1 MSMGIVFLI
10 GRILFGGFFI
20 MNGVNHFLQMKNMAA
35 YSKSKGI
42 PLPQAAVLATGA
54 LLVLGGLGIVLG
66 MYIRFAV
73 ACLVLFL
80 IPTTFMMHQYWKIQD
95 PMARMGDQ
103 IHFMKNMALL
113 GAALMLLA
121 ISTPWVFSL
130 MDDMSIYY

>member
-1 MSMGIVFLI
+1 MCMDMLFLI

-20 MNGVNHFLQMKNMAA
+20 MNGVNHFLHLKNMVG
-35 YSKSKGI
+35 YSQSKGI
-42 PLPQAAVLATGA
+42 PMPKTAVIGTGV
-54 LLVLGGLGIVLG
+54 LLILGGLGIVVG
-66 MYIRFAV
+66 AYIPYAV
-73 ACLVLFL
+73 ACLALFL

-121 ISTPWVFSL
+121 IPMPWVFSL
-130 MDDMSIYY
+130 FV